1 VAFLSFCDVECRR
14 GGQPVLRGVSFD
26 LDRDETLVL
35 LGRSGSGKT
44 TVIRI
49 VLRLLDFQSGKITLD
64 NRDLRDTDV
73 IELRRRIGYVIQEV
87 GLLPHWSVAR
97 NIAMVPRLKRWP
109 EQRVA
114 DRVQSLMQQVGL
126 PHQQFAS
133 RMPHHLSGGQRQRV
147 GVARALA
154 AEPALLLFDEPFG
167 ALDPVTRH
175 DMQQQFL
182 ALRTEYRVPAIFV
195 THDVNEALRLG
206 TRIAVLDK
214 GRLELLATPDEF
226 LRAQTPTARAFL
238 DTLAAPERRA

>member
-1 VAFLSFCDVECRR
+1 VECRR
-14 GGQPVLRGVSFD
+14 GGQSVLRGVSFD
-26 LDRDETLVL
+26 LDPDETLVL

-49 VLRLLDFQSGKITLD
+49 VLRMLDFQGGQVTFD
-64 NRDLRDTDV
+64 GRDLRSTDT
-73 IELRRRIGYVIQEV
+73 IALRRGIGYVIQDV
-87 GLLPHWSVAR
+87 GLLPHWTVEQ

-109 EQRVA
+109 EDRIEHRVR
-114 DRVQSLMQQVGL
+114 DLMQQVGL
-126 PHQQFAS
+126 PHDQFAA

-167 ALDPVTRH
+167 ALDPVTRY

-182 ALRTEYRVPAIFV
+182 ALRAQYRVPAIFV

-206 TRIAVLDK
+206 TRIAVLDN
-214 GRLELLATPDEF
+214 GRLEVLATPKEF
-226 LRAQTPTARAFL
+226 LHAQTPTARAFL
-238 DTLAAPERRA
+238 DTLPTTEGRA

>member
-1 VAFLSFCDVECRR
+1 
-14 GGQPVLRGVSFD
+14 
-26 LDRDETLVL
+26 
-35 LGRSGSGKT
+35 
-44 TVIRI
+44 
-49 VLRLLDFQSGKITLD
+49 
-64 NRDLRDTDV
+64 
-73 IELRRRIGYVIQEV
+73 
-87 GLLPHWSVAR
+87 
-97 NIAMVPRLKRWP
+97 
-109 EQRVA
+109 
-114 DRVQSLMQQVGL
+114 MQQVGL